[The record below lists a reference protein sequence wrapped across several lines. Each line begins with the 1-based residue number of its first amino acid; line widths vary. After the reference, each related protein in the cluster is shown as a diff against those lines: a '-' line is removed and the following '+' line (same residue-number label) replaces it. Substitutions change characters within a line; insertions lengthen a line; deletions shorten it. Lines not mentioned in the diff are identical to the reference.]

1 MRQAARWPKSNGSGA
16 WACASDA
23 VGSSSSAYFDR
34 HTHVVESFTDWQ
46 QIGGIGDLPAGSYLF
61 TAAVHNRAY
70 NTADSV
76 NSQALGCA
84 TLVNGHPTNP
94 QRNLNPNATL
104 SASTARNCGN
114 GSVSLDSPA
123 FGATTRQVCN
133 QSFTSV
139 SQFFT
144 PPGAGSIYDG
154 LQMGI
159 RKSASTF
166 NAALAYTWGR
176 TKNSTE
182 GPFYYPNKPFSSG
195 IKDEWGNG
203 TDDQRHSLT
212 LNGEYRWKYGLSL
225 SSLFRFGSG
234 LAFATATGTASPNG
248 GTPSVNRTVAAGTTP
263 IQAGTACA
271 VAPCLSVYAPISKF
285 YYDSSYG
292 YWVMSRNAYR
302 GRAYERIDSRLQE
315 AFPIGERV
323 KAIVAVEVFNLFNHF
338 NPYSYNTN
346 ANSAAYGAP
355 TAAGGSGYLEFAPRQ
370 LQFIGRIS
378 F

>member
-1 MRQAARWPKSNGSGA
+1 MRK
-16 WACASDA
+16 
-23 VGSSSSAYFDR
+23 SSA
-34 HTHVVESFTDWQ
+34 
-46 QIGGIGDLPAGSYLF
+46 
-61 TAAVHNRAY
+61 
-70 NTADSV
+70 
-76 NSQALGCA
+76 
-84 TLVNGHPTNP
+84 
-94 QRNLNPNATL
+94 NLN
-104 SASTARNCGN
+104 G
-114 GSVSLDSPA
+114 G
-123 FGATTRQVCN
+123 
-133 QSFTSV
+133 
-139 SQFFT
+139 
-144 PPGAGSIYDG
+144 
-154 LQMGI
+154 
-159 RKSASTF
+159 
-166 NAALAYTWGR
+166 LAYTWGR

-182 GPFYYPNKPFSSG
+182 GPFYYPNKPFASG
-195 IKDEWGNG
+195 IKDEWANG

-234 LAFATATGTASPNG
+234 LAFGTATGTTSPNG
-248 GTPSVNRTVAAGTTP
+248 GTPSFNRTVAAGTTP

-285 YYDSSYG
+285 YNDTSYG
-292 YWVMSRNAYR
+292 YWVMSRNAFR

-346 ANSAAYGAP
+346 ANSAAYGTP